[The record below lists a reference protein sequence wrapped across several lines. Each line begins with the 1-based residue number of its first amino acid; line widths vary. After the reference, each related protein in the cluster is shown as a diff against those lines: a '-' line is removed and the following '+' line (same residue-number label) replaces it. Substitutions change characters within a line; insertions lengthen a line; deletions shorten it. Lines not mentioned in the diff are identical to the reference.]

1 MEVLASHYLDAY
13 RAVPD
18 AEDAD
23 EIKVKARAMLTRA
36 GDRAASLGA
45 GREAQRYF
53 QQAAE
58 LADDAV
64 IRAELDDR
72 AGRMAWRRGRPEEA
86 VELFDR
92 ALAVFE
98 AEGLIRQTARIA
110 AVLAEIDFRMGRGPE
125 GIARLE
131 RALETLTAEEPD
143 ADIALVAAQLGRFLT
158 LDGQH
163 ELAAP
168 RLELALQLAEVLE
181 LPEVLAQALTSK
193 AMLIMRANR
202 LEETRILLEGA
213 LAIALANDLPPA
225 AIRAINNLAV
235 AHESADRYGAA
246 VDATDRGLELAR
258 RVGDRVW
265 ESQFLSG
272 PISALVLL
280 GRWEEAFA
288 RAAETENVLSAL
300 MQEHDFLT
308 THLVEIDCARG
319 NVGEARA
326 RLGLI
331 VKPRGFVDVQER
343 TSFLLHEALVLRT
356 EGKPRAALEAIEP
369 VLAACDELGMMFLT
383 VKLGFVEALEAA
395 SELGA
400 TGKVEELLGMI
411 EALRPG
417 ERPPLLDAHV
427 ARFRSK
433 LSGEE
438 AGFKTAA
445 SRFRE
450 LELPFW
456 LAVTELEHAE
466 GLAAGGRAAEAEPLL
481 AEARE
486 IFERL
491 EATPWLERAVRASGV
506 GQPAEAAL

>member
-36 GDRAASLGA
+36 GERAASLGA

-64 IRAELDDR
+64 VRAELDDW

-98 AEGLIRQTARIA
+98 AEGLIRQAARIA
-110 AVLAEIDFRMGRGPE
+110 AVLAEIDSRTGRGPE
-125 GIARLE
+125 AVARLE
-131 RALETLTAEEPD
+131 RALEALAAEEPD
-143 ADIALVAAQLGRFLT
+143 ADAARVAAQLGRFLIRS
-158 LDGQH
+158 GQP

-168 RLELALQLAEVLE
+168 RLELALELAEALQ
-181 LPEVLAQALTSK
+181 LPEILAEALTSK
-193 AMLIMRANR
+193 ATLVMRSNR
-202 LEETRILLEGA
+202 LEEARILLEGA
-213 LAIALANDLPPA
+213 LAIALANDLPTA
-225 AIRAINNLAV
+225 AIRAINNLGV
-235 AHESADRYGAA
+235 ALESADRYAA
-246 VDATDRGLELAR
+246 TVDAADRGLELAR

-265 ESQFLSG
+265 ESQFLG
-272 PISALVLL
+272 GVISALVLL

-288 RAAETENVLSAL
+288 RAAETENVVSAL
-300 MQEHDFLT
+300 LQERDFMA

-319 NVGEARA
+319 NASEARG
-326 RLGLI
+326 RLERT
-331 VKPRGFVDVQER
+331 KTPRGTDDVQER
-343 TSFLLHEALVLRT
+343 TSFSLHEALVLRT

-369 VLAACDELGMMFLT
+369 VLAASDELGMTFLT

-395 SELGA
+395 FELGE
-400 TGKVEELLGMI
+400 TGKVEELLGTI

-417 ERPPLLDAHV
+417 ERPPLLDAHA

-433 LSGEE
+433 LSGDE
-438 AGFKTAA
+438 AGFQTAA
-445 SRFRE
+445 ARFRK

-466 GLAAGGRAAEAEPLL
+466 WLMAEGRAAEAEPLV

-506 GQPAEAAL
+506 GQPAEAVL